1 MKSAFLLYDRI
12 NELIEITKELDFITV
27 ITETKVLQAKEAIKL
42 NGFSTADF
50 FLILSSI
57 NLLNA
62 SIKRKEYKNILAYAE
77 IKGNVS
83 RILHYLASFNYNK
96 YDIEF
101 YINTAEKCA
110 YVEIFN
116 LQFSFHNININE
128 TLKAY
133 IDSDRNNIKP
143 WREIRLQKIAGE
155 LFNLALEYQET
166 YNKIVR

>member
-1 MKSAFLLYDRI
+1 M
-12 NELIEITKELDFITV
+12 
-27 ITETKVLQAKEAIKL
+27 
-42 NGFSTADF
+42 
-50 FLILSSI
+50 
-57 NLLNA
+57 
-62 SIKRKEYKNILAYAE
+62 AYAE